1 MARPSSG
8 KSSGTPKMPSAQEL
22 ARAIGRNY
30 EARTNPAVPKR
41 TGPTRPVNST
51 VERLAGAASLM
62 DTSQVVS
69 PLAGMGGMSREDA
82 AAAREFS
89 DADGPWDDFYSYGDR
104 GFTYDN
110 RSKKA
115 FTESTPVGKARRMG
129 LQNETNDPAPI
140 TVTPTTTKN
149 PDRPRT
155 IAAGYDEDRKVLTVV
170 FRDGTYYNYYKV
182 GPDVWKTF
190 QSYYSKG
197 EHVIPIILDKY
208 PRGVASMR
216 GISAT
221 SREELYRINRTA
233 QWISGGLKQY
243 DRKAPRLDPTRQRK
257 RK

>member
-1 MARPSSG
+1 MARPGGG
-8 KSSGTPKMPSAQEL
+8 KSSGGPKMPSAQEL

-41 TGPTRPVNST
+41 TGPTRPINAT
-51 VERLAGAASLM
+51 VDRLAGAASLM

-69 PLAGMGGMSREDA
+69 PLAGMGGMSRSDA
-82 AAAREFS
+82 AEARAFS
-89 DADGPWDDFYSYGDR
+89 DDEALWGEYYADDDL
-104 GFTYDN
+104 GFTYNN

-115 FTESTPVGKARRMG
+115 FTENTPISKARRLG

-140 TVTPTTTKN
+140 TVTPTTTTN
-149 PDRPRT
+149 PNRPRT
-155 IAAGYDEDRKVLTVV
+155 VAAGYDETRHVLTVV
-170 FRDGTYYNYYKV
+170 FRDGTYYNYYKIP
-182 GPDVWKTF
+182 PDVWQTFKT
-190 QSYYSKG
+190 YYSKG
-197 EHVIPIILDKY
+197 KHVIPEILDKY

-233 QWISGGLKQY
+233 QWISSGLTQY
-243 DRKAPRLDPTRQRK
+243 DRTAPRLDPTRQRK